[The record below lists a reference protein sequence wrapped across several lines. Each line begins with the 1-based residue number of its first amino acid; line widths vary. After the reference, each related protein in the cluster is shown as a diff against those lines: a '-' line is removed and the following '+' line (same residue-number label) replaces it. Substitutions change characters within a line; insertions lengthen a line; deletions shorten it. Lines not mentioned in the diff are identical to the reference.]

1 MKTKQK
7 LYQNIGSHLHV
18 SETESEAKLHRA
30 VLAGGRPE
38 VLRRRAFLRAERV
51 VRLVEQV
58 EDLRDA
64 VFARIAD
71 DAARNDPDLG
81 DGALVA
87 HRRGLAADAALECVL
102 YADQRQQAFTYSTH
116 SRTNQPNATV
126 CNSVVATITS
136 YTYTGTQL
144 TLIER
149 ISLDGGIHCADM
161 TIYKKAAPDASGYTT
176 YLFAQGYNTSCA
188 TVADPQNARVA
199 SRGIDARY

>member
-1 MKTKQK
+1 MAITLENGSRKPEAGNAKRGIALLVTLIFMSVMLAFGLTLASLSYKQ
-7 LYQNIGSHLHV
+7 S
-18 SETESEAKLHRA
+18 
-30 VLAGGRPE
+30 VLASSAIE
-38 VLRRRAFLRAERV
+38 SQYAFYAA
-51 VRLVEQV
+51 
-58 EDLRDA
+58 DA
-64 VFARIAD
+64 G
-71 DAARNDPDLG
+71 LEC
-81 DGALVA
+81 AL
-87 HRRGLAADAALECVL
+87 HDAALECVL

-161 TIYKKAAPDASGYTT
+161 TIYKKAGPDASGYTT

-188 TVADPQNARVA
+188 TVADPGNARVA
-199 SRGIDARY
+199 SRGINARY